1 MQSPAPNSQWADR
14 DPFGPEP
21 QYGFGYTVRP
31 VQFVGKVGI
40 GHGGSNRGWESFYQ
54 IVPSTGDGIVIMT
67 NSSNGGAFIA
77 SLLCSWRRWG
87 AGNTQVECP
96 NIDIRAVLYGTYR
109 SKGVKEAIAR
119 YRELRRNAPD
129 KYDFNV
135 LQLNSMGYELL
146 RNGDTKSAVEIFRLN
161 VEQFPMDANVY
172 DSLGEAYLKQGEKA
186 LAVENYKKSL
196 DLNPQN
202 ENARDVLKKLEVS
215 SQ

>member
-1 MQSPAPNSQWADR
+1 
-14 DPFGPEP
+14 
-21 QYGFGYTVRP
+21 
-31 VQFVGKVGI
+31 
-40 GHGGSNRGWESFYQ
+40 
-54 IVPSTGDGIVIMT
+54 
-67 NSSNGGAFIA
+67 
-77 SLLCSWRRWG
+77 
-87 AGNTQVECP
+87 
-96 NIDIRAVLYGTYR
+96 
-109 SKGVKEAIAR
+109 
-119 YRELRRNAPD
+119 
-129 KYDFNV
+129 
-135 LQLNSMGYELL
+135 LNSMGYELL